1 MVWGS
6 TNNPTTPHKLLW
18 SFLWAN
24 DCIITDV
31 WCKLPRSTAVI
42 QRIFLFISWSFGKSS
57 TLVSWKFVR
66 NSVFLQ
72 NIDIVSP
79 KGRNTMVQEL
89 FGDSL
94 NSLDF
99 LVLFQ
104 IWYLHH
110 LEGSSSQN
118 DFSQVSDYFNIFLLI
133 ISPYF
138 ISHLTNIMCPVIHW
152 EGKQYWFY

>member
-1 MVWGS
+1 
-6 TNNPTTPHKLLW
+6 
-18 SFLWAN
+18 
-24 DCIITDV
+24 
-31 WCKLPRSTAVI
+31 
-42 QRIFLFISWSFGKSS
+42 
-57 TLVSWKFVR
+57 
-66 NSVFLQ
+66 
-72 NIDIVSP
+72 
-79 KGRNTMVQEL
+79 MVQEL

-118 DFSQVSDYFNIFLLI
+118 DFGQISDYFYIFLFI

-138 ISHLTNIMCPVIHW
+138 ISHLTNIMCPVIH
-152 EGKQYWFY
+152 